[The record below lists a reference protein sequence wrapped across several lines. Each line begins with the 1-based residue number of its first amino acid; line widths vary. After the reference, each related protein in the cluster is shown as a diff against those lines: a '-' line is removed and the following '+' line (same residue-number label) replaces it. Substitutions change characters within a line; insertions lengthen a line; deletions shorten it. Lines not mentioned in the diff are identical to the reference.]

1 MTLYI
6 TKYALTRGILEVE
19 GNLYESKPECAAW
32 YMVGKYT
39 ASVYKPDWHTDKRDA
54 IARASQMLK
63 MKRSSLV
70 RQMEKLNRLMGD
82 KEWPPIV
89 RVEQ

>member
-6 TKYALTRGILEVE
+6 TRHALTQGIIEVDGDVSTE
-19 GNLYESKPECAAW
+19 FPSMA
-32 YMVGKYT
+32 
-39 ASVYKPDWHTDKRDA
+39 VYNGINCCIRLHKPDWHTDKRDA

-63 MKRSSLV
+63 MKQSSLV